1 MREMYMNMKDSENNL
16 ISNMMPSSFLVS
28 VRRSKSTLAHIQK
41 ENYTGA
47 ITRIRGQD
55 GMS

>member
-1 MREMYMNMKDSENNL
+1 MREMYMNMKDPENNL

-28 VRRSKSTLAHIQK
+28 VRSKSTLAHIQE
-41 ENYTGA
+41 ENDTSA
-47 ITRIRGQD
+47 ITRTRGHD